1 MVFHIRFLLW
11 HLYCGIK
18 NMTLD
23 DPKVVLCSPQE
34 MCKKKERYHEYQGLL
49 DDMGFDTLDKN

>member
-1 MVFHIRFLLW
+1 
-11 HLYCGIK
+11 
-18 NMTLD
+18 MTLD